1 MTKSAAL
8 IDSPKDGPE
17 PERDSGPAERGPLE
31 TEAPK
36 VSPTPS
42 GHRRDPTPV
51 PAAAAPAVAAPAALP
66 PAASGPTTLS
76 AAPSS
81 PTPYPRRAGAVANS
95 TAAVSSA
102 AAAALNTA
110 SEPVLIVEGDL
121 ADVAD
126 SAVASIEDER
136 PSRPLRWN
144 EPASFG
150 DHSKASRQARAVAS
164 AAVSAA
170 RSTVRSMQRTAESV
184 VSRGEAEDAEWQAVQ
199 DHSTLPALRASADGG
214 DPLDDLTQRLDR
226 EADFYRGIGVR
237 MLRPGPG
244 RLLAILSAAVGLM
257 GGAIFALASG
267 IRAFFG
273 AATAATGTEALALAL
288 LLALSGGMGL
298 LLENERRRRAD
309 AALGR
314 AEHAERRLERLAA
327 MLALKT
333 HDPKRFAEALTRLE
347 RESTR

>member
-1 MTKSAAL
+1 VAS
-8 IDSPKDGPE
+8 
-17 PERDSGPAERGPLE
+17 
-31 TEAPK
+31 
-36 VSPTPS
+36 
-42 GHRRDPTPV
+42 
-51 PAAAAPAVAAPAALP
+51 APA
-66 PAASGPTTLS
+66 
-76 AAPSS
+76 
-81 PTPYPRRAGAVANS
+81 
-95 TAAVSSA
+95 
-102 AAAALNTA
+102 
-110 SEPVLIVEGDL
+110 SERVLIVEGDL

-126 SAVASIEDER
+126 SAVAAIDDER
-136 PSRPLRWN
+136 PTRPMRWN
-144 EPASFG
+144 EPAGFG
-150 DHSKASRQARAVAS
+150 DHSKASRQARAVAA

-199 DHSTLPALRASADGG
+199 DHSTLPALRASSDGG
-214 DPLDDLTQRLDR
+214 DPLDDLTLRLDR
-226 EADFYRGIGVR
+226 EADFYRGIAVR

-244 RLLAILSAAVGLM
+244 RMLAILSAGVGLM

-298 LLENERRRRAD
+298 LLEEERRRRAN
-309 AALGR
+309 ASLAR